1 MKRKREVAHKQLY
14 RPGVLGGTVNT
25 TLCGRVQQGEDMNVG
40 KRVTCKLCLR
50 LIERQPKKTRKA

>member
-14 RPGVLGGTVNT
+14 RPGVFGGTVNT
-25 TLCGRVQQGEDMNVG
+25 TLCGRVRQDEDMNVG

-50 LIERQPKKTRKA
+50 LTSKGST